1 MCYHTTDYR
10 QSETAVSV
18 SGAVPDLN
26 GNDGSGIRTVL
37 AGWSERAVCGNARPE
52 RPVGNTKTTP
62 RGNSLVCDRKRE
74 IFPMKRNTRQLISL
88 IVVFAL
94 IAAAYSCRMLA
105 KFDIG
110 GVYVNYIRAALYLL
124 LFSLWGYS
132 LDRRIIQ
139 PQTLHCL
146 RLTAALMLVWLVLRT
161 LKYEIVT
168 DPTVARYIWY
178 LYYLRMLFIPL
189 LGVYIALFLGK
200 PQEIRLNVR
209 TGCLALVPAVL
220 FLSVITNDLHQQVFA
235 FSGGVPGG
243 QDNSSFSHRPLY
255 FACLVWMVACMVFS
269 LVRLLNKSRIP
280 GSGKK
285 NLAPFVTGC
294 ITVLYG
300 VLYLSGLPAVRWWFG
315 DMNVMFCLLFA
326 AIYESCIHCRMIQSN
341 TGYVELFEATTLAAC
356 IADSSGNIVLRSHA
370 ACEDIACPE
379 EGTQVFRPDGIR
391 ISSAPIS
398 GGYAVWQDNVR
409 PLTELRAKLSGNK
422 AIIKNNKEK
431 LQEAY
436 FIQKKL
442 YELTEKNRIYDE
454 LEARYGKQIN
464 RIGQLLKQCEDTGPA
479 EVQNLLK
486 RILLLGTYIKR
497 GANLYFLGME
507 YELLP
512 QQELRL
518 TVDEAVRV
526 MTVCGTECSVVY
538 RTTKPMRSTEVM
550 RLFDLLKTV
559 AEMTINGLQS
569 LFISVSDSEMDL
581 SVECTADLSF
591 IASSDIT
598 VRREDGLWLVRTPI
612 GGCDDA

>member
-1 MCYHTTDYR
+1 MSVPFAETHVRNDL
-10 QSETAVSV
+10 SETQKQRQ
-18 SGAVPDLN
+18 GRIPCL
-26 GNDGSGIRTVL
+26 RQK
-37 AGWSERAVCGNARPE
+37 ERDFPHE
-52 RPVGNTKTTP
+52 TEHKT
-62 RGNSLVCDRKRE
+62 
-74 IFPMKRNTRQLISL
+74 LISL
-88 IVVFAL
+88 IVVFAI

-178 LYYLRMLFIPL
+178 LYYLPMLFIPL
-189 LGVYIALFLGK
+189 LGVYIALSLGK

-269 LVRLLNKSRIP
+269 LVQLLNKSRIP

-326 AIYESCIHCRMIQSN
+326 AIYESCIRCRMIQSN

>member
-1 MCYHTTDYR
+1 MRKRTSGTTCR
-10 QSETAVSV
+10 KHK
-18 SGAVPDLN
+18 N
-26 GNDGSGIRTVL
+26 
-37 AGWSERAVCGNARPE
+37 NAKGE
-52 RPVGNTKTTP
+52 
-62 RGNSLVCDRKRE
+62 SLVCDRKRE
-74 IFPMKRNTRQLISL
+74 IFPMKRNTRQLISM

-178 LYYLRMLFIPL
+178 LYYLPMLFIPL

-209 TGCLALVPAVL
+209 TGCLAIVPAVL

-559 AEMTINGLQS
+559 AEMTVNGLQS

>member
-1 MCYHTTDYR
+1 
-10 QSETAVSV
+10 
-18 SGAVPDLN
+18 
-26 GNDGSGIRTVL
+26 
-37 AGWSERAVCGNARPE
+37 
-52 RPVGNTKTTP
+52 
-62 RGNSLVCDRKRE
+62 
-74 IFPMKRNTRQLISL
+74 MKRNTRQLISL

-178 LYYLRMLFIPL
+178 LYYLPMLFIPL

-209 TGCLALVPAVL
+209 TGCLAIVPAVL

-326 AIYESCIHCRMIQSN
+326 AIYESCIRCRMIQSN

-559 AEMTINGLQS
+559 AEMTVNGLQS

>member
-1 MCYHTTDYR
+1 
-10 QSETAVSV
+10 
-18 SGAVPDLN
+18 
-26 GNDGSGIRTVL
+26 
-37 AGWSERAVCGNARPE
+37 
-52 RPVGNTKTTP
+52 
-62 RGNSLVCDRKRE
+62 
-74 IFPMKRNTRQLISL
+74 MKRNTRQLIPL

-168 DPTVARYIWY
+168 DPTTARYIWY
-178 LYYLRMLFIPL
+178 LYYLPMLFIPL

-209 TGCLALVPAVL
+209 TGCLAIVPTVL

-255 FACLVWMVACMVFS
+255 FACLVWMIACMVFS

-326 AIYESCIHCRMIQSN
+326 AIYESCIRCRMIQSN

-598 VRREDGLWLVRTPI
+598 VRREDGLWLVRTLI

>member
-1 MCYHTTDYR
+1 
-10 QSETAVSV
+10 
-18 SGAVPDLN
+18 
-26 GNDGSGIRTVL
+26 
-37 AGWSERAVCGNARPE
+37 
-52 RPVGNTKTTP
+52 
-62 RGNSLVCDRKRE
+62 
-74 IFPMKRNTRQLISL
+74 MKRNTRQLISL

-178 LYYLRMLFIPL
+178 LYYLPMLFIPL

-255 FACLVWMVACMVFS
+255 FACLVWMVACMFFS

-442 YELTEKNRIYDE
+442 YELTEKSRIYDE
-454 LEARYGKQIN
+454 LEAKYGKQIN

>member
-1 MCYHTTDYR
+1 
-10 QSETAVSV
+10 
-18 SGAVPDLN
+18 
-26 GNDGSGIRTVL
+26 
-37 AGWSERAVCGNARPE
+37 
-52 RPVGNTKTTP
+52 
-62 RGNSLVCDRKRE
+62 
-74 IFPMKRNTRQLISL
+74 MKRNTRQLIPL

-161 LKYEIVT
+161 LKYEVVT
-168 DPTVARYIWY
+168 DPTAARYIWY
-178 LYYLRMLFIPL
+178 LYYLPMLFIPL
-189 LGVYIALFLGK
+189 LGVYIALSLGK
-200 PQEIRLNVR
+200 PQEIRLNGR
-209 TGCLALVPAVL
+209 TGCLAIVPVVL

-255 FACLVWMVACMVFS
+255 YACFGWMIACMVFA
-269 LVRLLNKSRIP
+269 LVRFLNKSRIP
-280 GSGKK
+280 GSGKRK
-285 NLAPFVTGC
+285 LAPFVTGC

-300 VLYLSGLPAVRWWFG
+300 FLYLSGLPAVRWWFG

-326 AIYESCIHCRMIQSN
+326 AIYESCIRCRMIQSN

-409 PLTELRAKLSGNK
+409 PLTELRVKLSGNK

>member
-1 MCYHTTDYR
+1 
-10 QSETAVSV
+10 
-18 SGAVPDLN
+18 
-26 GNDGSGIRTVL
+26 
-37 AGWSERAVCGNARPE
+37 
-52 RPVGNTKTTP
+52 
-62 RGNSLVCDRKRE
+62 
-74 IFPMKRNTRQLISL
+74 MKRNTKQLIPMIL
-88 IVVFAL
+88 VFTI
-94 IAAAYSCRMLA
+94 IAAGYSCRILAML
-105 KFDIG
+105 DIG
-110 GVYVNYIRAALYLL
+110 GAWMSYIRAALYLL
-124 LFSLWGYS
+124 LFSLWGFS

-139 PQTLHCL
+139 TQALHCL
-146 RLTAALMLVWLVLRT
+146 RLTAALMLAWLILRT
-161 LKYEIVT
+161 LKYEFVT
-168 DPTVARYIWY
+168 DLTVARYIWY
-178 LYYLRMLFIPL
+178 LYYLPMLFIPL
-189 LGVYIALFLGK
+189 LGVYIALSLGK
-200 PQEIRLNVR
+200 SEEFRL
-209 TGCLALVPAVL
+209 TGRIGALAIIPAVL
-220 FLSVITNDLHQQVFA
+220 FLLVITNDLHQQVFA
-235 FSGGVPGG
+235 FSSGVPGVP
-243 QDNSSFSHRPLY
+243 DNYGYSHGIFY
-255 FACLVWMVACMVFS
+255 FCSMGWMVACLIFS
-269 LVRLLNKSRIP
+269 LVLLLKKSRVP
-280 GSGKK
+280 SGSEKRMR
-285 NLAPFVTGC
+285 PFVIAC
-294 ITVLYG
+294 ITILYAI
-300 VLYLSGLPAVRWWFG
+300 LYLSGLPAIRWWLG
-315 DMNVMFCLLFA
+315 DMNVTFCLLYA
-326 AIYESCIHCRMIQSN
+326 AIYESCIRCRMIQSN

-356 IADSSGNIVLRSHA
+356 IADGSGNIVLRSHA
-370 ACEDIACPE
+370 ACDDIACPE

-436 FIQKKL
+436 FVQKKL

-591 IASSDIT
+591 LASPDIT
-598 VRREDGLWLVRTPI
+598 VRREDGLWLVRTLI

>member
-1 MCYHTTDYR
+1 
-10 QSETAVSV
+10 
-18 SGAVPDLN
+18 
-26 GNDGSGIRTVL
+26 
-37 AGWSERAVCGNARPE
+37 
-52 RPVGNTKTTP
+52 
-62 RGNSLVCDRKRE
+62 
-74 IFPMKRNTRQLISL
+74 MKRNTRQLISL
-88 IVVFAL
+88 IVVFSL

-178 LYYLRMLFIPL
+178 LYYLPMLFIPL

-209 TGCLALVPAVL
+209 TGCLAIVPAVL

-255 FACLVWMVACMVFS
+255 YACFVWMIACMVFA
-269 LVRLLNKSRIP
+269 LVRLLNQSRIP
-280 GSGKK
+280 GSGKRK
-285 NLAPFVTGC
+285 LAPFVTGC

-300 VLYLSGLPAVRWWFG
+300 LLYLSGLPAVRWWFG

-341 TGYVELFEATTLAAC
+341 TGYVELFEATTLAAS

-370 ACEDIACPE
+370 ACDDIACPE

-559 AEMTINGLQS
+559 AEMTVNGLQS

>member
-1 MCYHTTDYR
+1 
-10 QSETAVSV
+10 
-18 SGAVPDLN
+18 
-26 GNDGSGIRTVL
+26 
-37 AGWSERAVCGNARPE
+37 
-52 RPVGNTKTTP
+52 
-62 RGNSLVCDRKRE
+62 
-74 IFPMKRNTRQLISL
+74 MKRNTRQLISL

-132 LDRRIIQ
+132 IDRRIIQ
-139 PQTLHCL
+139 TQALHCL
-146 RLTAALMLVWLVLRT
+146 RLTAALMLVWLILRT
-161 LKYEIVT
+161 LKYEFVT
-168 DPTVARYIWY
+168 DLTVARYIWY
-178 LYYLRMLFIPL
+178 LYYLPMLFIPL
-189 LGVYIALFLGK
+189 LGVYIALSLGK
-200 PQEIRLNVR
+200 PQEIRLNGR
-209 TGCLALVPAVL
+209 TGCLAIVPAVL

-255 FACLVWMVACMVFS
+255 YACFGWMIACMVFA
-269 LVRLLNKSRIP
+269 LVRLLNQSRIP
-280 GSGKK
+280 GSGKRK
-285 NLAPFVTGC
+285 LAPFVTGC

-300 VLYLSGLPAVRWWFG
+300 FLYLSGLPAVRWWFG

-326 AIYESCIHCRMIQSN
+326 AIYESCIRCRMIQSN

-356 IADSSGNIVLRSHA
+356 IADGSGNIVLRSHA
-370 ACEDIACPE
+370 ACDDIACPE

-409 PLTELRAKLSGNK
+409 PLTELRARLSENK
-422 AIIKNNKEK
+422 AKIKNNKEK

-436 FIQKKL
+436 LIQKKL
-442 YELTEKNRIYDE
+442 NELTEKNRIYDE
-454 LEARYGKQIN
+454 LETKYGKQIA
-464 RIGQLLKQCEDTGPA
+464 RIGQLLKQCEGAEPA
-479 EVQNLLK
+479 EKQSLLK

-497 GANLYFLGME
+497 AANLYFLGME

-591 IASSDIT
+591 LASSDIT
-598 VRREDGLWLVRTPI
+598 VRREDGLWLVRTLI

>member
-1 MCYHTTDYR
+1 MRKRTSGTTCR
-10 QSETAVSV
+10 KHK
-18 SGAVPDLN
+18 N
-26 GNDGSGIRTVL
+26 
-37 AGWSERAVCGNARPE
+37 NAKGE
-52 RPVGNTKTTP
+52 
-62 RGNSLVCDRKRE
+62 SLVCDRKRE

-88 IVVFAL
+88 IVVFAI

-178 LYYLRMLFIPL
+178 LYYLPMLFIPL
-189 LGVYIALFLGK
+189 LGVYIALSLGK

-269 LVRLLNKSRIP
+269 LVQLLNKSRIP
-280 GSGKK
+280 RSGKK

-326 AIYESCIHCRMIQSN
+326 AIYESCIRCRMIQSN

>member
-1 MCYHTTDYR
+1 MRKRTSGTTCR
-10 QSETAVSV
+10 KHK
-18 SGAVPDLN
+18 N
-26 GNDGSGIRTVL
+26 
-37 AGWSERAVCGNARPE
+37 NAKGE
-52 RPVGNTKTTP
+52 
-62 RGNSLVCDRKRE
+62 SLVCDRKRE

-88 IVVFAL
+88 IVVFAI

-110 GVYVNYIRAALYLL
+110 GVYVNYIRASLYLL

-178 LYYLRMLFIPL
+178 LYYLPMLFIPL

-209 TGCLALVPAVL
+209 TGCLAIVPAVL

-326 AIYESCIHCRMIQSN
+326 AIYESCIRCRMIQSN

-398 GGYAVWQDNVR
+398 GGYAVWQDNLR

>member
-1 MCYHTTDYR
+1 
-10 QSETAVSV
+10 
-18 SGAVPDLN
+18 
-26 GNDGSGIRTVL
+26 
-37 AGWSERAVCGNARPE
+37 
-52 RPVGNTKTTP
+52 
-62 RGNSLVCDRKRE
+62 
-74 IFPMKRNTRQLISL
+74 MKRNTRQLIPL

-168 DPTVARYIWY
+168 DPTTARYIWY
-178 LYYLRMLFIPL
+178 LYYLPMLFIPL

-209 TGCLALVPAVL
+209 TGCLAIVPTLL

-255 FACLVWMVACMVFS
+255 FACLVWMIACMVFS

-285 NLAPFVTGC
+285 NLVPFVTGC

-326 AIYESCIHCRMIQSN
+326 AIYESCIRCRMIQSN

-409 PLTELRAKLSGNK
+409 PLTELRVKLSGNK

-436 FIQKKL
+436 FVQKKL

-598 VRREDGLWLVRTPI
+598 VRREDGLWLVRTLI

>member
-1 MCYHTTDYR
+1 MRKRTSGTTCR
-10 QSETAVSV
+10 KHK
-18 SGAVPDLN
+18 N
-26 GNDGSGIRTVL
+26 
-37 AGWSERAVCGNARPE
+37 NAKGE
-52 RPVGNTKTTP
+52 
-62 RGNSLVCDRKRE
+62 SLVCDRKRE

-88 IVVFAL
+88 IVVFAI

-178 LYYLRMLFIPL
+178 LYYLPMLFIPL
-189 LGVYIALFLGK
+189 LGVYIALSLGK

-243 QDNSSFSHRPLY
+243 QDNFSFSHRPLY

-269 LVRLLNKSRIP
+269 LVQLLNKSRIP

-326 AIYESCIHCRMIQSN
+326 AIYESCIRCRMIQSN

-409 PLTELRAKLSGNK
+409 PLTELRAKLSENK

-436 FIQKKL
+436 LIQKKL

-559 AEMTINGLQS
+559 A
-569 LFISVSDSEMDL
+569 
-581 SVECTADLSF
+581 
-591 IASSDIT
+591 
-598 VRREDGLWLVRTPI
+598 
-612 GGCDDA
+612 